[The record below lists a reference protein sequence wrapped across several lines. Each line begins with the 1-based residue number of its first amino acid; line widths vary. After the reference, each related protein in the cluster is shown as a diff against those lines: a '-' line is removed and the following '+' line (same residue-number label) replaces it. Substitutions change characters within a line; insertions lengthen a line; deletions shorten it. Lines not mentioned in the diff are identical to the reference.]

1 MSAEWEEF
9 VAVKHLCKNIYTVY
23 KKLPDKRGFYVHKT
37 ETGCYEKNYS
47 SVTEKNFWTLKR

>member
-9 VAVKHLCKNIYTVY
+9 VAVELVCKNIYTVY

-37 ETGCYEKNYS
+37 ERECCEKNT
-47 SVTEKNFWTLKR
+47 VL

>member
-9 VAVKHLCKNIYTVY
+9 VAVEHVCKNIYTVY

-37 ETGCYEKNYS
+37 EMFSGSIYLGISICFSKC
-47 SVTEKNFWTLKR
+47 FITL